1 MVPRGR
7 ISAPGAAKNGVSR
20 KRNDG
25 TVNCFVYIELD
36 TRSEAVCFVGMHM
49 KRTNIRQPKTEY
61 AAIRGLEKCEHAS

>member
-7 ISAPGAAKNGVSR
+7 VSAPGAAKNGVSR

-25 TVNCFVYIELD
+25 AVNCFMDIELD
-36 TRSEAVCFVGMHM
+36 TRSEAGCFVGMRM
-49 KRTNIRQPKTEY
+49 KRTSIRQPNTEY